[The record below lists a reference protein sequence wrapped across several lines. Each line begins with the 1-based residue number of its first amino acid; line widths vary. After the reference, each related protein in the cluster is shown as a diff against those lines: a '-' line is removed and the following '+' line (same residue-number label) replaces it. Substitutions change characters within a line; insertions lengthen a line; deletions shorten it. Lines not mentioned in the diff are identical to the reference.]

1 MEFPFLSIIVL
12 SPIVA
17 AVIIL
22 MMPKERGENARMLAL
37 ATMIIGLILS
47 VYVYVAYN
55 QNLPAAGTRWADTL
69 MFVEEH
75 DWVPSVGINYILGV
89 DGMSATLVLLTA
101 IVGMGGVMISWSI
114 DDRPREF
121 MAFFMLLV
129 AGVQGVFAAVDGFL
143 LFFFYELAVLP
154 MYIMIV
160 IWGWKVT
167 REYAAMKLTLYL
179 LIGSFISFIA
189 FLVLY
194 FKLPEYSTAVAPTF
208 DLRVWSEANFPFAIQ
223 QVWFLPLFLGF
234 AVLAGIWPLHNWSP
248 DGHVAAPTAVS
259 MIHAGV
265 LMKLGAYASMRVG
278 IQILPEGTV
287 YWMPLIIFLTLI
299 NVIYGSFVAMRQ
311 RDMKY
316 LIGYSSV
323 SHMGLVSMGFAAMN
337 SEGFLGAGIQMVSHG
352 VMTALFFSVVGMIY
366 DRAHTRNMD
375 DLDGMSKPLAWLVVP
390 FIIGGLVGMGMP
402 GLSGFLAE
410 FPIFL
415 GVWGGGTLNLLSA
428 FPHNLIHQGSW
439 IARVFPDLTNYLASN
454 PGLNP
459 ANYYPIIAMV
469 SALGIIITAAYIIR
483 AVGKV
488 FFGEYQAEK
497 WHDMRPLL
505 TLDKITLVMFS
516 VILIVIGVFPA
527 VIAPIVQS
535 GMAPVVERLNDAQHA
550 VNLLDTVQ
558 TAATNLLTWLGG
570 A

>member
-1 MEFPFLSIIVL
+1 MEFPFLSIIAL

-17 AVIIL
+17 AIIIL
-22 MMPKERGENARMLAL
+22 LMPKERGENARMMAL
-37 ATMIIGLILS
+37 ATMILGLILS
-47 VYVYVAYN
+47 IYVYVAYN
-55 QNLPAAGTRWADTL
+55 QNLPVPGTRWADTL

-75 DWVPSVGINYILGV
+75 GWVPSIGINYILGV
-89 DGMSATLVLLTA
+89 DGLSATLVLLTA
-101 IVGMGGVMISWSI
+101 VVGMGGVMISWSI

-121 MAFFMLLV
+121 FAFFMLLV
-129 AGVQGVFAAVDGFL
+129 AGVHGVFVSVDGFL

-154 MYIMIV
+154 MYVMIV

-179 LIGSFISFIA
+179 LVGSFISFIA

-194 FKLPEYSTAVAPTF
+194 IQLPEYSAATQPTF
-208 DLRVWSEANFPFAIQ
+208 DLRIWSEADFPFRIQ
-223 QVWFLPLFLGF
+223 QIWFMPLFLGF

-287 YWMPLIIFLTLI
+287 YWMPLVIFLTII
-299 NVIYGSFVAMRQ
+299 NVVYGSLVAMRQ

-337 SEGFLGAGIQMVSHG
+337 LDGFLGAGIQMVSHG
-352 VMTALFFSVVGMIY
+352 IMTALFFSVVGMVY
-366 DRAHTRNMD
+366 DRAHTRDMD
-375 DLDGMSKPLAWLVVP
+375 DLDGMSKPLPWLVVP
-390 FIIGGLVGMGMP
+390 FIIGGLVSMGMP

-415 GVWGGGTLNLLSA
+415 GVWRGGDMNLSGTVL
-428 FPHNLIHQGSW
+428 
-439 IARVFPDLTNYLASN
+439 
-454 PGLNP
+454 GLNP

-469 SALGIIITAAYIIR
+469 AALGIIITAAYILR
-483 AVGKV
+483 AISKV
-488 FFGEYQAEK
+488 FFGEYEAGK

-505 TLDKITLVMFS
+505 TVDKITLFS
-516 VILIVIGVFPA
+516 FSLILIVIGVFPS
-527 VIAPIVQS
+527 VIAPIVES
-535 GMAPVVERLNDAQHA
+535 GVTPIVERLQDAQTA
-550 VNLLDTVQ
+550 ATFMDTVQ
-558 TAATNLLTWLGG
+558 TAATNLFTWLGG